1 MLSALHSLDQAS
13 RKLEKCVQNSERVG
27 EETGVISWLAF
38 LVTCLCPH
46 PPLFPAYNRRQSY
59 LVHLTWYLSVLTLF
73 KENYFIG
80 IVSLQLYEQTL
91 T

>member
-1 MLSALHSLDQAS
+1 MSTLQSLDQAI
-13 RKLEKCVQNSERVG
+13 RKLEKCAQNSERVG

-38 LVTCLCPH
+38 LVICLCPH
-46 PPLFPAYNRRQSY
+46 PPLTAVNNRRQSS
-59 LVHLTWYLSVLTLF
+59 LVHLTWYFSVLKLL

-80 IVSLQLYEQTL
+80 IASLQLYEQTL